1 MKVNNLITIDG
12 ISGAGKGTLAKSL
25 ALELNYSLLDSG
37 NLYRLVGLIAKRLE
51 TSNSEEIAKELNSR
65 KITMEFDNLK
75 GLTEVFFGSE
85 RVTEELRNE
94 EVAMEASNFA
104 KDSFIRN
111 TLIKHQRD
119 YFDSNKGLI
128 ADGRDMGTVIFPEAR
143 WKFFLIASIEERAKR
158 RLRQLKEVGLE
169 VNMPTLV
176 DNIRKRDK
184 LDTKRDISPAVPAE
198 DALTID
204 TSDLSAGELKKRVL
218 KIIRTVDQ

>member
-85 RVTEELRNE
+85 RVTEELRHE

-111 TLIKHQRD
+111 TLIKHQKNF
-119 YFDSNKGLI
+119 FDSNKGLI

-169 VNMPTLV
+169 VNMPTLI
-176 DNIRKRDK
+176 DNIKVRDEQ
-184 LDTKRDISPAVPAE
+184 DTNRDISPAVPAE

-204 TSDLSAGELKKRVL
+204 TSNLSAEGLKNKVL
-218 KIIRTVDQ
+218 EIIKD

>member
-85 RVTEELRNE
+85 RVTEELRHE

-111 TLIKHQRD
+111 TLIKHQKD

-169 VNMPTLV
+169 VNMPTLI
-176 DNIRKRDK
+176 DNIKVRDEQ
-184 LDTKRDISPAVPAE
+184 DTIRDISPAVPAE

-204 TSDLSAGELKKRVL
+204 TSNLSAEGLKNKVL
-218 KIIRTVDQ
+218 EIIKD

>member
-111 TLIKHQRD
+111 TLIRHQKD

-128 ADGRDMGTVIFPEAR
+128 ADGRDMGTIIFPEAR

-169 VNMPTLV
+169 VNMPTLI
-176 DNIRKRDK
+176 DNIKVRDEQ
-184 LDTKRDISPAVPAE
+184 DTNRDISPAVPAE

-204 TSDLSAGELKKRVL
+204 TSNLSAEALKNKVL
-218 KIIRTVDQ
+218 EIIKD

>member
-12 ISGAGKGTLAKSL
+12 ISGAGKGTLSKSL

-65 KITMEFDNLK
+65 KIRMEFDNSK

-85 RVTEELRNE
+85 RVTEELRHE

-111 TLIKHQRD
+111 TLIKHQKD

-169 VNMPTLV
+169 VNMPTLI
-176 DNIRKRDK
+176 DNIKVRDEQDK
-184 LDTKRDISPAVPAE
+184 NRDISPAVPAE

-204 TSDLSAGELKKRVL
+204 TSNLSAEGLKNKVL
-218 KIIRTVDQ
+218 EIIKD

>member
-65 KITMEFDNLK
+65 KIKMEFDNLK

-85 RVTEELRNE
+85 RVTEELRHE

-169 VNMPTLV
+169 VNMPTLIV
-176 DNIRKRDK
+176 NIKVRDEQDK
-184 LDTKRDISPAVPAE
+184 NRDISPAVPAE

-204 TSDLSAGELKKRVL
+204 TSNLSAEGLKNKVL
-218 KIIRTVDQ
+218 EIIKD

>member
-65 KITMEFDNLK
+65 KIKMKFDNLK

-85 RVTEELRNE
+85 RVTEELRHE
-94 EVAMEASNFA
+94 EIAMEASNFA

-111 TLIKHQRD
+111 TLIKHQKD

-143 WKFFLIASIEERAKR
+143 WKFFLIASIKERAKR

-169 VNMPTLV
+169 VNMPTLI
-176 DNIRKRDK
+176 DNIKVRDEQDK
-184 LDTKRDISPAVPAE
+184 NRDISPAVPAE

-204 TSDLSAGELKKRVL
+204 TSNLSAEELKNKVL
-218 KIIRTVDQ
+218 EIIKD

>member
-65 KITMEFDNLK
+65 KITMEFDDLK

-85 RVTEELRNE
+85 RVTEELRHE

-111 TLIKHQRD
+111 TLIKHQKD

-143 WKFFLIASIEERAKR
+143 WKFFLTASIEERAKR

-169 VNMPTLV
+169 VNMPTLI
-176 DNIRKRDK
+176 DNIKVRDEQ
-184 LDTKRDISPAVPAE
+184 DTNRDISPTVPAE

-204 TSDLSAGELKKRVL
+204 TSNLSAEGLKNKVL
-218 KIIRTVDQ
+218 EIIKD

>member
-65 KITMEFDNLK
+65 KIKMKFDNLK

-85 RVTEELRNE
+85 RVTEELRYE

-111 TLIKHQRD
+111 TLIKHQKD

-169 VNMPTLV
+169 VNMPTLI
-176 DNIRKRDK
+176 DNIKVRDEQDK
-184 LDTKRDISPAVPAE
+184 NRDISPAVPAE

-204 TSDLSAGELKKRVL
+204 TSNLSAEELKNKVL
-218 KIIRTVDQ
+218 EIIKD

>member
-12 ISGAGKGTLAKSL
+12 ISGVGKGTLAKSL

-65 KITMEFDNLK
+65 KITMKFDNLK
-75 GLTEVFFGSE
+75 GRTEVFFGSE
-85 RVTEELRNE
+85 RVTEELRHE

-111 TLIKHQRD
+111 TLIKHQKD

-169 VNMPTLV
+169 VNMPTLI
-176 DNIRKRDK
+176 DNIKVRDEQDK
-184 LDTKRDISPAVPAE
+184 NRDISPAVPAE

-204 TSDLSAGELKKRVL
+204 TSNLSAEELKNKVL
-218 KIIRTVDQ
+218 EIIKD

>member
-12 ISGAGKGTLAKSL
+12 ISGVGKGTLAKSL

-65 KITMEFDNLK
+65 KIKMKFDNLK

-85 RVTEELRNE
+85 RVTEELRHE

-111 TLIKHQRD
+111 TLIKHQKD

-169 VNMPTLV
+169 VNMPTLI
-176 DNIRKRDK
+176 DNIKARDAQDK
-184 LDTKRDISPAVPAE
+184 NRDISPAVPAE

-204 TSDLSAGELKKRVL
+204 TSNLSAEGLKNKVL
-218 KIIRTVDQ
+218 EIIKD

>member
-51 TSNSEEIAKELNSR
+51 TNNSEEIAKELNSR

-85 RVTEELRNE
+85 RVTEELRHE

-169 VNMPTLV
+169 VNMPTLI
-176 DNIRKRDK
+176 DNIKVRDEQDK
-184 LDTKRDISPAVPAE
+184 NRDISPAVPAE

-204 TSDLSAGELKKRVL
+204 TSNLSAEELKNKVL
-218 KIIRTVDQ
+218 EIIKD

>member
-12 ISGAGKGTLAKSL
+12 ISGAGKGTLSKSL

-85 RVTEELRNE
+85 RVTEELRYE

-111 TLIKHQRD
+111 TLIKHQKD

-143 WKFFLIASIEERAKR
+143 WKFFLVASIEERAKR

-169 VNMPTLV
+169 VNMPTLI
-176 DNIRKRDK
+176 DNIKVRDEQDK
-184 LDTKRDISPAVPAE
+184 NRDISPAVPAE

-204 TSDLSAGELKKRVL
+204 TSNLSAEELKNKVL
-218 KIIRTVDQ
+218 EIIKD

>member
-85 RVTEELRNE
+85 RVTEELRYE

-111 TLIKHQRD
+111 TLIKHQKD

-169 VNMPTLV
+169 VNMPTLI
-176 DNIRKRDK
+176 DNIKVRDEQ
-184 LDTKRDISPAVPAE
+184 DTNRDISPAVPAE

-204 TSDLSAGELKKRVL
+204 TSNLSAEGLKNKVL
-218 KIIRTVDQ
+218 EIIKD

>member
-37 NLYRLVGLIAKRLE
+37 NLYRRVGLSAKRLE

-85 RVTEELRNE
+85 RVTEDLRNE

-143 WKFFLIASIEERAKR
+143 WKFFLVASIEERAKR

-169 VNMPTLV
+169 VNMPTLI
-176 DNIRKRDK
+176 DNIKVRDEQDK
-184 LDTKRDISPAVPAE
+184 NRDISPAVPAE

-204 TSDLSAGELKKRVL
+204 TSNLSAEGLKNKVL
-218 KIIRTVDQ
+218 EIIKD

>member
-65 KITMEFDNLK
+65 KIRMEFDNSK

-85 RVTEELRNE
+85 RVTEELRHE

-111 TLIKHQRD
+111 TLIKHQKD

-169 VNMPTLV
+169 VNMPTLI
-176 DNIRKRDK
+176 DNIKVRDEQ
-184 LDTKRDISPAVPAE
+184 DTNRDISPAVPAE

-204 TSDLSAGELKKRVL
+204 TSNLSAEGLKNKVL
-218 KIIRTVDQ
+218 EIIKD

>member
-85 RVTEELRNE
+85 RVTEELRHE

-111 TLIKHQRD
+111 TLIKNQRD

-169 VNMPTLV
+169 VNMPTLI
-176 DNIRKRDK
+176 DNIKVRDEQ
-184 LDTKRDISPAVPAE
+184 DANRDISPAVPAE

-204 TSDLSAGELKKRVL
+204 TSNLSAEGLKNKVL
-218 KIIRTVDQ
+218 EIIKD

>member
-12 ISGAGKGTLAKSL
+12 ISGVGKGTLAKSL

-85 RVTEELRNE
+85 RVTEELRYE

-111 TLIKHQRD
+111 TLIKHQKD
-119 YFDSNKGLI
+119 YFDPNKGLI

-169 VNMPTLV
+169 VNMPTLI
-176 DNIRKRDK
+176 DNIKVRDEQDK
-184 LDTKRDISPAVPAE
+184 NRDISPAVPAE

-204 TSDLSAGELKKRVL
+204 TSNLSAEELKNKVL
-218 KIIRTVDQ
+218 EIIKD

>member
-37 NLYRLVGLIAKRLE
+37 NLYRLVGLIAKRLK

-65 KITMEFDNLK
+65 KITMKFDNLK

-104 KDSFIRN
+104 KDSFVRN
-111 TLIKHQRD
+111 TLIKYQRD

-169 VNMPTLV
+169 VKMPNLI
-176 DNIRKRDK
+176 DNIKVRDEQ
-184 LDTKRDISPAVPAE
+184 DINRDISPAVPAE

-204 TSDLSAGELKKRVL
+204 TSNLSAEGLKNKVL
-218 KIIRTVDQ
+218 EIIKD

>member
-51 TSNSEEIAKELNSR
+51 TNNSEEIAKELNSR

-85 RVTEELRNE
+85 RVTEELRHE

-111 TLIKHQRD
+111 TLIKHQKD

-143 WKFFLIASIEERAKR
+143 WKFFLIASTKERAKR

-169 VNMPTLV
+169 VNMPTLI
-176 DNIRKRDK
+176 DNIKVRDEQDK
-184 LDTKRDISPAVPAE
+184 NRDISPAVPAE

-204 TSDLSAGELKKRVL
+204 TSNLSAEELKNKVL
-218 KIIRTVDQ
+218 EIIKD

>member
-1 MKVNNLITIDG
+1 MKVNNLITIAG

-65 KITMEFDNLK
+65 KIKIKFYNLN

-111 TLIKHQRD
+111 TLIKNQKD

-169 VNMPTLV
+169 VIMPTLI
-176 DNIRKRDK
+176 DNIKVRDEQ
-184 LDTKRDISPAVPAE
+184 DTNRDISPAVPAE

-204 TSDLSAGELKKRVL
+204 TSNLSAEGLKNKVL
-218 KIIRTVDQ
+218 EIIKD

>member
-37 NLYRLVGLIAKRLE
+37 NLYRLVGLIAKRLK

-65 KITMEFDNLK
+65 KITMKFDNLK

-85 RVTEELRNE
+85 RVTEELRHE

-111 TLIKHQRD
+111 TLIKHQKD

-169 VNMPTLV
+169 VNMPTLI
-176 DNIRKRDK
+176 DNIKVRDEQDK
-184 LDTKRDISPAVPAE
+184 NRDISPAVPAE

-204 TSDLSAGELKKRVL
+204 TSNLSAEGLKNKVL
-218 KIIRTVDQ
+218 EIIKD

>member
-65 KITMEFDNLK
+65 KITMKFDNLK

-85 RVTEELRNE
+85 RVTEELRHE

-128 ADGRDMGTVIFPEAR
+128 ADGRDMGTVIFPKAR

-169 VNMPTLV
+169 VNMPTLI
-176 DNIRKRDK
+176 DNIKVRDEQDK
-184 LDTKRDISPAVPAE
+184 NRDISPAVPAE

-204 TSDLSAGELKKRVL
+204 TSNLSAEGLKNKVL
-218 KIIRTVDQ
+218 EIIKD

>member
-65 KITMEFDNLK
+65 KIKMKFDNLK

-85 RVTEELRNE
+85 RVTEELRYE

-111 TLIKHQRD
+111 TLIKHQKD

-169 VNMPTLV
+169 VNMPTLI
-176 DNIRKRDK
+176 DNIKVRDEQDK
-184 LDTKRDISPAVPAE
+184 IRDISPAVPAV

-204 TSDLSAGELKKRVL
+204 TSNLSAEGLKNKVL
-218 KIIRTVDQ
+218 EIIKD

>member
-85 RVTEELRNE
+85 RVTEELRHE

-119 YFDSNKGLI
+119 YYDSKKGLI
-128 ADGRDMGTVIFPEAR
+128 AEGRDMGTVIFPDAR

-169 VNMPTLV
+169 VNMPTLI
-176 DNIRKRDK
+176 DNIKVRDEQ
-184 LDTKRDISPAVPAE
+184 DTNRDISPAVPAE

-204 TSDLSAGELKKRVL
+204 TSNLSAEGLKNKVL
-218 KIIRTVDQ
+218 EIIKD

>member
-65 KITMEFDNLK
+65 KITMKFDNLK

-85 RVTEELRNE
+85 RVTEELRHE

-111 TLIKHQRD
+111 TLIKHQKD

-169 VNMPTLV
+169 VNMPTLI
-176 DNIRKRDK
+176 DNIKVRDEQDK
-184 LDTKRDISPAVPAE
+184 NRDISPAVPAE

-204 TSDLSAGELKKRVL
+204 TSNLSAEGLKNKVL
-218 KIIRTVDQ
+218 EIIKD

>member
-65 KITMEFDNLK
+65 KIKMKFDNLK

-85 RVTEELRNE
+85 RVTEELRHE

-111 TLIKHQRD
+111 TLIKHQKD

-169 VNMPTLV
+169 VNMPTLI
-176 DNIRKRDK
+176 DNIKFRDEQ
-184 LDTKRDISPAVPAE
+184 DTNRDISPAVPAE

-204 TSDLSAGELKKRVL
+204 TSNLSAEGLKNKVL
-218 KIIRTVDQ
+218 EIIKD

>member
-85 RVTEELRNE
+85 RVTEELRHE

-111 TLIKHQRD
+111 TLIKHQKD

-169 VNMPTLV
+169 VNMPTLI
-176 DNIRKRDK
+176 DNIKVRDEQ
-184 LDTKRDISPAVPAE
+184 DTNRDISPAVPAE

-204 TSDLSAGELKKRVL
+204 TSNLSAEELKNKVL
-218 KIIRTVDQ
+218 EIIKD

>member
-25 ALELNYSLLDSG
+25 ALELDYSLLDSG
-37 NLYRLVGLIAKRLE
+37 TLYRLVVLIAKRLE
-51 TSNSEEIAKELNSR
+51 TSDSKEIAKELNSR
-65 KITMEFDNLK
+65 EIIVKFDDLK
-75 GLTEVFFGSE
+75 SLAEVFFGSE
-85 RVTEELRNE
+85 RVTEELRSE
-94 EVAMEASNFA
+94 EVAMKASDLA
-104 KDSFIRN
+104 KDSYIRN

-128 ADGRDMGTVIFPEAR
+128 ADGRDMGTVIFPQAK

-169 VNMPTLV
+169 VNMPTLI
-176 DNIRKRDK
+176 DNIKARDEQ
-184 LDTKRDISPAVPAE
+184 DTNRDISPAVPAD

-204 TSDLSAGELKKRVL
+204 TSDLSAEGLKNKVL
-218 KIIRTVDQ
+218 KIIKV

>member
-37 NLYRLVGLIAKRLE
+37 NLYRLVGLIAKRLK

-65 KITMEFDNLK
+65 KIKMKFDDLK

-85 RVTEELRNE
+85 RVTEELRYE

-111 TLIKHQRD
+111 TLIRHQKD

-128 ADGRDMGTVIFPEAR
+128 ADGRDMGTIIFPEAR

-169 VNMPTLV
+169 VNMPTLI
-176 DNIRKRDK
+176 DNIKVRDEQ
-184 LDTKRDISPAVPAE
+184 DTNRDISPAVPAE

-204 TSDLSAGELKKRVL
+204 TSNLSAEGLKNKVL
-218 KIIRTVDQ
+218 EIIKD

>member
-12 ISGAGKGTLAKSL
+12 ISGVGKGTLAKSL

-85 RVTEELRNE
+85 RVTEELRHE

-111 TLIKHQRD
+111 TLIKHQKD

-143 WKFFLIASIEERAKR
+143 WKFFLTASIEERAKR

-169 VNMPTLV
+169 VNMPTLI
-176 DNIRKRDK
+176 DNIKVRDEQ
-184 LDTKRDISPAVPAE
+184 DTNRDISPAVPAE

-204 TSDLSAGELKKRVL
+204 TSNLSAEGLKNKVL
-218 KIIRTVDQ
+218 EIIKD

>member
-65 KITMEFDNLK
+65 KITMKFDNLK

-85 RVTEELRNE
+85 RVTEELRYE

-111 TLIKHQRD
+111 TLIKHQKD

-169 VNMPTLV
+169 VNMPTLI
-176 DNIRKRDK
+176 DNIKVRDEQDK
-184 LDTKRDISPAVPAE
+184 NRDISPAVPAE

-204 TSDLSAGELKKRVL
+204 TSNLSAEGLKNKVL
-218 KIIRTVDQ
+218 EIIKD

>member
-85 RVTEELRNE
+85 RVTEELRHE

-169 VNMPTLV
+169 VKMPTLI
-176 DNIRKRDK
+176 DNIKVRDEQ
-184 LDTKRDISPAVPAE
+184 DTNRDISPAVPAE

-204 TSDLSAGELKKRVL
+204 TSNLSAEGLKNKVL
-218 KIIRTVDQ
+218 EIIKD

>member
-51 TSNSEEIAKELNSR
+51 TNNSEEIAKEFNSK

-75 GLTEVFFGSE
+75 GFTEVFFGSE
-85 RVTEELRNE
+85 RVTEELRQE

-169 VNMPTLV
+169 VNMPTLI
-176 DNIRKRDK
+176 DNIKARDEQ
-184 LDTKRDISPAVPAE
+184 DTNRDISPAVPAD

-204 TSDLSAGELKKRVL
+204 TSDLSAEGLKNKVL
-218 KIIRTVDQ
+218 KIIKG

>member
-85 RVTEELRNE
+85 RVTEELRHE

-111 TLIKHQRD
+111 TLIKHQKD

-169 VNMPTLV
+169 VKMPTLI
-176 DNIRKRDK
+176 DNIKVRDEQ
-184 LDTKRDISPAVPAE
+184 DTYRDISPAVPAE

-204 TSDLSAGELKKRVL
+204 TSNLSAEGLKNKVL
-218 KIIRTVDQ
+218 EIIKD

>member
-85 RVTEELRNE
+85 RVTEELRHE

-111 TLIKHQRD
+111 TLIKHQKD

-169 VNMPTLV
+169 VKMPFLI
-176 DNIRKRDK
+176 DNIKVRDEQ
-184 LDTKRDISPAVPAE
+184 DTNRDISPTVPAE

-204 TSDLSAGELKKRVL
+204 TSNLSAEGLKNKVL
-218 KIIRTVDQ
+218 EIIKD

>member
-85 RVTEELRNE
+85 RVTEELRHE
-94 EVAMEASNFA
+94 EIAMEASNFA

-111 TLIKHQRD
+111 TLIKHQKD

-169 VNMPTLV
+169 VNMPTLI
-176 DNIRKRDK
+176 DNIKVRDEQDK
-184 LDTKRDISPAVPAE
+184 NRDISPAVPAE

-204 TSDLSAGELKKRVL
+204 TSNLSAEGLKNKVL
-218 KIIRTVDQ
+218 EIIKD

>member
-12 ISGAGKGTLAKSL
+12 ISGVGKGTLAKSL

-51 TSNSEEIAKELNSR
+51 TINSEEIAKELNSR

-85 RVTEELRNE
+85 RVTEELRHE

-111 TLIKHQRD
+111 TLIKHQKE

-169 VNMPTLV
+169 VKMPTLI
-176 DNIRKRDK
+176 DNIKFRDEQ
-184 LDTKRDISPAVPAE
+184 DTNRDISPAVPAE

-204 TSDLSAGELKKRVL
+204 TSNLSAEGLKNKVL
-218 KIIRTVDQ
+218 EIIKD

>member
-25 ALELNYSLLDSG
+25 AMELNYSLLDSG

-51 TSNSEEIAKELNSR
+51 TINSEEIAKELNSR

-85 RVTEELRNE
+85 RVTEELRHE

-111 TLIKHQRD
+111 TLIKHQKD

-169 VNMPTLV
+169 VNMPTLI
-176 DNIRKRDK
+176 DNIKVRDEQDK
-184 LDTKRDISPAVPAE
+184 NRDISPAVPAE

-204 TSDLSAGELKKRVL
+204 TSNLSAEGLKNKVL
-218 KIIRTVDQ
+218 EIIKD

>member
-111 TLIKHQRD
+111 TLIKHQKD

-169 VNMPTLV
+169 VNMPTLI
-176 DNIRKRDK
+176 DNIKVRDEQDK
-184 LDTKRDISPAVPAE
+184 NRDISPAVPAE

-204 TSDLSAGELKKRVL
+204 TSNLSAEGLKNKVL
-218 KIIRTVDQ
+218 EIIKD

>member
-85 RVTEELRNE
+85 RVTEELRHE

-111 TLIKHQRD
+111 TLIKHQKD

-128 ADGRDMGTVIFPEAR
+128 ADGRDMGTVIFHEAR

-169 VNMPTLV
+169 VNMPTLI
-176 DNIRKRDK
+176 DNIKVRDEQDK
-184 LDTKRDISPAVPAE
+184 NRDISPAVPAE

-204 TSDLSAGELKKRVL
+204 TSNLSAEELKNKVL
-218 KIIRTVDQ
+218 EIIKD